1 MGRIKKKTL
10 AVIVSMTMVLG
21 IFSQLG
27 TLQAALPE
35 YEIYPTPHS
44 INYENSDFILRE
56 KANVVYESGID
67 AYTKTRLHEV
77 ANIKNIATS
86 SSEELINTDNPEEK
100 VTNILIGIYNSGEYV
115 DNYVKE
121 NGIAISNGLFDKT
134 DSYYLQVKDG
144 NIIVLGKDTDAAF
157 YGLTTLYHIFSQLE
171 SRTIRNLVIED
182 YADVV
187 SRGFIEGYYGSPW
200 STEDR
205 VELMKWSG
213 YYKLNSYF
221 YAPKDDPKH
230 NAKWRELYTPEEI
243 ETKIKPLAK
252 AGNESKCRFVFA
264 LHPYM
269 RDATHPDP
277 IRYDSEANYQADLK
291 VMQDKFAQV
300 IDAGVRQIAI
310 LADDAP
316 NVGSENYIR
325 TLNDMTNWLKEKQQT
340 YPDLK
345 IILPF
350 CVQEYMHQGEAYF
363 ANFPEN
369 VQIVMTGGK
378 VFGEA
383 SQSFTNN
390 FTNRVGRGPYLWIN
404 WPCTDNSRKHLI
416 MGGNDTFLHPNV
428 DPSKVEGIVLNP
440 MQQSEPSKVAIFAN
454 GCYTWNIWKSKA
466 EADQV
471 WHDSFKYVDHN
482 SSLETEA
489 SIAFRE
495 LSKHM
500 MNQDMVGGDN
510 PVTAI
515 EESVDLKPKLN
526 SFKTAMQSNTV
537 TENQVDELLV
547 EFTKLAKASTTYR
560 NQAGDK
566 RVSGQ
571 IVYWLDCW
579 DDTAGSAIA
588 YLTAIK
594 ASLNNDSTTLLDQYS
609 MGQKLFADSKTHS
622 FQYADHLEYAEVGV
636 QHIVPFIKTLDTYVA
651 SQVSDKVNPNKGPN
665 QLEIKNVTKSDNIK
679 IADGGG
685 SLSNVIDGN
694 ESTEVFLQAQSN
706 DTTPANAAVTFDL
719 GSINTVSSVS
729 IMQGISTAGDI
740 LSEAVVECSTNGT
753 DWTYFGDM
761 ESKNRQTVYGQSVKV
776 RYVRIRNKT
785 AIDKWWRLA
794 EVKII
799 SSIDYTIIKTDRWT
813 TNQTNTTEAAL
824 NDGNKNT
831 FTWYD
836 PDGAA
841 NTTSDKA
848 LVGDVLGYD
857 LGKITNLDSAYI
869 VIGNSGA
876 DKLTRYCIE
885 TSLTGGSDA
894 NEWTPVSGYED
905 YTGNASGIDEL
916 TIDLEN
922 VEARY
927 IRIRNL
933 AQSAGWIKFSEF
945 TVQESYNVANNVY
958 TNINTSLTAEVSQN
972 GKEVTLSNGEVIL
985 ESSEYIG
992 LKLNKIQ
999 ALDQI
1004 IMNLSDSTSLQ
1015 LQVSKNAVEWIDV
1028 NAGSQDIDARYIR
1041 IMNTGSLSVTFTIN
1055 EFKVTSHII
1064 ESIHLKESNI
1074 AIETNW
1080 GDTRNNGK
1088 AFDGNMSTTNKFG
1101 GNPLAGQYIIYDLG
1115 QSLNIT
1121 SLRTYVA
1128 AANVD
1133 FIRDAK
1139 FQISAD
1145 LQNWQDAFTI
1155 GDGVTDTDRTSS
1167 AIDSNVFK
1175 NIDSSYPNY
1184 LYEGNDNLN
1193 LTGRY
1198 LRILVTADFPDR
1210 AIEINEIIINGG
1222 GYIPVEDNRELVGAL
1237 EQRGHHPSLMLD
1249 GDLTTSY
1256 KSSIPNASMT
1266 YYLSDVNHWQTF
1278 RVIQS
1283 GEVTGASVKAT
1294 FMNTTTRSA
1303 STETVEVGKLNQA
1316 INEFII
1322 PAGKKLLSV
1331 EISWQDKIPEISEVI
1346 LSKNTS
1352 VAIDKTALQQ
1362 ALTKDSND
1370 HWTLESK
1377 EAFLQA
1383 KTMAQEI
1390 FDSQYYSQQV
1400 IDSATVLLNNTYDQ
1414 AKVKADKTALEQLV
1428 QNAITNENEY
1438 YTALTYGTYEN
1449 RLNELKDA
1457 LQDSDNLSQ
1466 DKADLLVQNLENAK
1480 NALVYSAYFR
1490 EVGKLA
1496 LLDDT
1501 TLASQNY
1508 STVTYNAYQTAK
1520 TSLQT
1525 LITDD
1530 ENATGQEQRVAP
1542 NELLEKTNQ
1551 FNEAINNLADV
1562 TELKAEIADI
1572 SNYDSSM
1579 YTAASYNAYKEAVDK
1594 ANDLLINGTKETIAS
1609 QIALIQQ
1616 RKSELVSDSSIPLDE
1631 VIADAE
1637 SVNREEYTTVSY
1649 NNLMTAVANAKINP
1663 NPTVDEKAQ
1672 YVKDITDAKTALVSI
1687 VALKQRIADAK
1698 QLDTTIYTKAS
1709 YQVVEQ
1715 AIIKAEGLMVAG
1727 SKTDISNMIDSLN
1740 KAIAALERSGVQEW
1754 KDYTKSITLKDAK
1767 YYTNESYQAYKAAYD
1782 HLLSLSG
1789 DISLREFKEAKENF
1803 EKQESLLQGKLAD
1816 YTQVNQIIS
1825 QIPKDLSI
1833 YNSQAVQELKQVLAS
1848 IDYNKSIFEQD
1859 KVDQYAKDLR
1869 NALDKVLKSKNNNNG
1884 VNTNDTTP
1892 ILFTGALFMMAVCG
1906 IYVTQKRKERI

>member
-1 MGRIKKKTL
+1 MGRIKKKIF
-10 AVIVSMTMVLG
+10 AIVVSMTMVLG
-21 IFSQLG
+21 IFSQIG
-27 TLQAALPE
+27 TLHAALPE
-35 YEIYPTPHS
+35 YEIYPTPHLIS
-44 INYENSDFILRE
+44 YDNSDFILRE

-77 ANIKNIATS
+77 VNIKRITASTT
-86 SSEELINTDNPEEK
+86 EELINNDNQQEK
-100 VTNILIGIYNSGEYV
+100 VTNILVGIYNSGEYV
-115 DNYVKE
+115 DNYIKE
-121 NGIAISNGLFDKT
+121 NNISISNGLFDKN
-134 DSYYLQVKDG
+134 DSYFLQVKDG
-144 NIIVLGKDTDAAF
+144 NIIILGKDTDAAF

-171 SRTIRNLVIED
+171 SRTIRNLTIED

-230 NAKWRELYTPEEI
+230 NAKWRELYTAEEI

-269 RDATHPDP
+269 SSPNHPNP
-277 IRYDSEANYQADLK
+277 IRYNNEANYQADLK
-291 VMQDKFAQV
+291 VMQDKFEQV
-300 IDAGVRQIAI
+300 IEAGVRQIAI

-316 NVGSENYIR
+316 NVGSANYIK
-325 TLNDMTNWLKEKQQT
+325 TLNDMTNWLKEKQKT

-350 CVQEYMHQGEAYF
+350 CVQEYMHQGETYF

-428 DPSKVEGIVLNP
+428 DPSKIEGIVLNP

-454 GCYTWNIWKSKA
+454 ACYTWNIWQSKA

-515 EESVDLKPKLN
+515 EESVALKPKLN
-526 SFKTAMQSNTV
+526 SFKSAMQSKTV
-537 TENQVDELLV
+537 TVEQVDELLG
-547 EFTKLAKASTTYR
+547 EFTKLANASSTYR

-579 DDTAGSAIA
+579 DDTTGSVIS

-594 ASLNNDSTTLLDQYS
+594 ASINGDSTTLLEQYS
-609 MGQKLFADSKTHS
+609 MGQKLYADSKNHG
-622 FQYADHLEYAEVGV
+622 FQYADHIEYAEVGV
-636 QHIVPFIKTLDTYVA
+636 QHIVPFIKALDTFVA
-651 SQVSDKVNPNKGPN
+651 NQVSDKANPNKGATELTI
-665 QLEIKNVTKSDNIK
+665 QNVTKSNNIK
-679 IADGGG
+679 ISNGGG
-685 SLSNVIDGN
+685 SLANVIDGN
-694 ESTEVFLQAQSN
+694 ENTEVFLQALGN
-706 DTTPANAAVTFDL
+706 DTTPAEATVTFDL
-719 GSINTVSSVS
+719 GSVKTVSSVS
-729 IMQGISTAGDI
+729 ITQGISVAGDI
-740 LSEAVVECSTNGT
+740 LSDAVVECSTNGT
-753 DWTYFGDM
+753 TWTHFGDM
-761 ESKNRQTVYGQSVKV
+761 ESKNRQTVKGQSVKV

-785 AIDKWWRLA
+785 TISKWWRLA
-794 EVKII
+794 EVKIS
-799 SSIDYTIIKTDRWT
+799 SSIEYNIIKTERWAPI
-813 TNQTNTTEAAL
+813 AANPESNL
-824 NDGNKNT
+824 MDGNKDT

-836 PDGAA
+836 PDGEA
-841 NTTSDKA
+841 NTTGDDA

-857 LGKITNLDSAYI
+857 LGKITNLGSAYI
-869 VIGNSGA
+869 VIGNSGS

-885 TSLTGGSDA
+885 TSLTGGSDVS
-894 NEWTPVSGYED
+894 EWTPVLGYED
-905 YTGNASGIDEL
+905 YSGNASGIDEL
-916 TIDLEN
+916 NIDLQN

-933 AQSAGWIKFSEF
+933 TVAGCWIKFSEF
-945 TVQESYNVANNVY
+945 TVQESYDVAENIY
-958 TNINTSLTAEVSQN
+958 TNINTTLTAEVSQN
-972 GKEVTLSNGEVIL
+972 GKEATLSNGVITL
-985 ESSEYIG
+985 QSQEYIG
-992 LKLNKIQ
+992 LKLNTIQ

-1004 IMNLSDSTSLQ
+1004 IMNLSDETSLQ
-1015 LQVSKNAVEWIDV
+1015 LQVSKNTVDWIDV
-1028 NAGSQDIDARYIR
+1028 NSGSQDIDARYIR
-1041 IMNTGSLSVTFTIN
+1041 IMNTGQSSVTFDIN

-1064 ESIHLKESNI
+1064 EPMHLKESNI
-1074 AIETNW
+1074 AIEANW

-1115 QSLNIT
+1115 QSLNLT

-1128 AANVD
+1128 DNELD

-1139 FQISAD
+1139 FQISND

-1155 GDGVTDTDRTSS
+1155 GDGVMDTERNTPARSS
-1167 AIDSNVFK
+1167 GVFQ
-1175 NIDSSYPNY
+1175 NTDSSYPNY

-1198 LRILVTADFPDR
+1198 LRILVTANFPNR
-1210 AIEINEIIINGG
+1210 AININEIIINGG
-1222 GYIPVEDNRELVGAL
+1222 AYIPVENNRELVGAL

-1256 KSSIPNASMT
+1256 KSSIPNSSMT
-1266 YYLSDVNHWQTF
+1266 YYLSDVNNWQTF

-1283 GEVTGASVKAT
+1283 GEITGATVNAT
-1294 FMNTTTRSA
+1294 FMNTTTRGIT
-1303 STETVEVGKLNQA
+1303 TESVEVGKLNQA

-1322 PAGKKLLSV
+1322 PGGKKLLSV
-1331 EISWQDKIPEISEVI
+1331 EISWQDKVPEISEVI

-1352 VAIDKTALQQ
+1352 IAIDKTALGQ
-1362 ALTKDSND
+1362 ALAKDSND
-1370 HWTLESK
+1370 HWTTKSK

-1383 KTMAQEI
+1383 KTIAQEI

-1400 IDSATVLLNNTYDQ
+1400 IDSATTLLNNAFDQ
-1414 AKVKADKTALEQLV
+1414 AKVKADKVALEQIV
-1428 QNAITNENEY
+1428 QSAISNENEH
-1438 YTALTYGTYEN
+1438 YTTLTYQTYVN
-1449 RLNELKDA
+1449 RLNELKNA

-1466 DKADLLVQNLENAK
+1466 AKADIFVQNLDNAK
-1480 NALVYSAYFR
+1480 NALVYSTYFR

-1501 TLASQNY
+1501 TLASDNY
-1508 STVTYNAYQTAK
+1508 STITYTAYQTAK
-1520 TSLQT
+1520 TRLQT
-1525 LITDD
+1525 LITND
-1530 ENATGQEQRVAP
+1530 ENAINQGQRVTP
-1542 NELLEKTNQ
+1542 DELIEKTNQ
-1551 FNEAINNLADV
+1551 FNESIDNLADL

-1572 SNYDSSM
+1572 TNYNPAM
-1579 YTAASYNAYKEAVDK
+1579 YTTTSYQAYKDAVDE
-1594 ANDLLINGTKETIAS
+1594 ANDLLTKGTKETIAS

-1616 RKSELVSDSSIPLDE
+1616 RKSELVSDSSISLDA
-1631 VIADAE
+1631 VIADAL
-1637 SVNREEYTTVSY
+1637 SVNREDYTIASY
-1649 NNLMTAVANAKINP
+1649 NNLMTAVTNAQLNP
-1663 NPTVDEKAQ
+1663 NPSVDEKAQ

-1687 VALKQRIADAK
+1687 VALKQRVAEAK
-1698 QLDTTIYTKAS
+1698 QIDKTEYTKVT

-1715 AIIKAEGLMVAG
+1715 AITKAEGLMAAG
-1727 SKTDISNMIDSLN
+1727 SKVDVSNMLETLN
-1740 KAIAALERSGVQEW
+1740 KAITALETSGVQQWEA
-1754 KDYTKSITLKDAK
+1754 YTKSIALKDAK
-1767 YYTNESYQAYKAAYD
+1767 YYTNESYQAYKNAYD
-1782 HLLSLSG
+1782 YLLSLSG
-1789 DISLREFKEAKENF
+1789 DISLREFQEAKQNF

-1816 YTQVNQIIS
+1816 YTQINQIII

-1848 IDYNKSIFEQD
+1848 IDYNKTVFEQD
-1859 KVDQYAKDLR
+1859 RVDQYAKDLR
-1869 NALDKVLKSKNNNNG
+1869 IALDKVLKSKNNNNG
-1884 VNTNDTTP
+1884 VNTSDTTP
-1892 ILFTGALFMMAVCG
+1892 MLFTGSLLLMAAYG
-1906 IYVTQKRKERI
+1906 IYVTRKREERI